1 MILVRTSC
9 FWFEFYAKADNI
21 FWISLLKL
29 GEIVIFYL
37 IFIEINFEIFYLL
50 CGLFSVISEDD
61 LLKLID
67 TARFYKESD
76 KDTILSHLK
85 SLPVERLTPRLV
97 EEKLEY

>member
-1 MILVRTSC
+1 M
-9 FWFEFYAKADNI
+9 FFY
-21 FWISLLKL
+21 S
-29 GEIVIFYL
+29 
-37 IFIEINFEIFYLL
+37 IFIEINFEILYLL
-50 CGLFSVISEDD
+50 ECGLFSVISEDD